1 MSSFDKDLYSKGA
14 SYLVDNRA
22 YKAYVL
28 DKHSLGRK
36 NEKNGELFVSPSEE
50 IDRALQESGGDKR
63 ELEQILGLPS
73 NTFGDGPLHRIDIQN
88 PCDPSLDIRAATGE
102 EAGAGEY
109 WNTNVRSDRS
119 LPEAKYINNTENL

>member
-36 NEKNGELFVSPSEE
+36 NEKMVSFSYLLLKKLTELCKKV
-50 IDRALQESGGDKR
+50 AA
-63 ELEQILGLPS
+63 
-73 NTFGDGPLHRIDIQN
+73 
-88 PCDPSLDIRAATGE
+88 IR
-102 EAGAGEY
+102 
-109 WNTNVRSDRS
+109 
-119 LPEAKYINNTENL
+119 ENLNKY